1 MKEKIVNISGERIT
15 IPIPTSY
22 GDCFTLINSDQFRL
36 TGVKLTKLRL
46 FFNNIKPFQSSV
58 LFWLRLSQYKGWL
71 FPLCRYMYKRAS
83 RRYQIHIPSST
94 IIGYGFYIGHGICI
108 TINGQTIIGNNVN
121 VSQFMNIGTNK
132 KTPAKIG
139 NSVYIGPNTC
149 LVEDVI
155 IGSNSTIGAG
165 SIVTKDVPANATVVG
180 SPARVLNY
188 DDPAQYIKNP
198 WIAKLN

>member
-1 MKEKIVNISGERIT
+1 
-15 IPIPTSY
+15 
-22 GDCFTLINSDQFRL
+22 
-36 TGVKLTKLRL
+36 
-46 FFNNIKPFQSSV
+46 
-58 LFWLRLSQYKGWL
+58 
-71 FPLCRYMYKRAS
+71 
-83 RRYQIHIPSST
+83 
-94 IIGYGFYIGHGICI
+94 
-108 TINGQTIIGNNVN
+108 
-121 VSQFMNIGTNK
+121 MNIGTNK